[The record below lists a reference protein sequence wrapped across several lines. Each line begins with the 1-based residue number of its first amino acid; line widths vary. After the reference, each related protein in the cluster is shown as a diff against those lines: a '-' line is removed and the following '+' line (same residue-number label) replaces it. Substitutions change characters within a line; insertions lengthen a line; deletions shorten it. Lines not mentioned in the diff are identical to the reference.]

1 MTARP
6 YSTPA
11 AFKQALETRLKSAS
25 ATGLDFGRRRQ
36 LLVFE
41 RFLARTVLVF
51 GDAATLKGGLALELR
66 LERARTTRDV
76 DLRVVG
82 APARILDRLQE
93 AGRLDLGD
101 FMAFEV
107 QPDAEHPEIQSEGM
121 QYEGMRFRAEC
132 RLAGKIYG
140 QIFGVDVAFGEPMF
154 GEPEIVV
161 VDDTLAF
168 AGLAPPTLRL
178 YPVETHLAEKLHAYT
193 MPRARSNSRVKDLPD
208 LALLATV
215 GALEATRLRAA
226 IAQTFAFRTTHVA
239 PAALPDPPLGW
250 SDAYSRMAQ
259 ENGLPWGTLGE
270 VAAVAKAFLNP
281 ILGSNGSDPL
291 PVWSP
296 TAWRWGER
304 ARQSER
310 LP

>member
-11 AFKQALETRLKSAS
+11 AFKQALETRLKTVS

-41 RFLARTVLVF
+41 RFLARTALVF

-82 APARILDRLQE
+82 APARIRDRLQE
-93 AGRLDLGD
+93 AGRLDLSD

-107 QPDAEHPEIQSEGM
+107 QPDAEHPEIQGDGM

-140 QIFGVDVAFGEPMF
+140 QVFGVDVAFGEPMF
-154 GEPEIVV
+154 GDPEIVV
-161 VDDTLAF
+161 ADDTLAF

-178 YPVETHLAEKLHAYT
+178 YPVETHIAEKLHAYT
-193 MPRARSNSRVKDLPD
+193 MPRTRPNSRVKDLPD
-208 LALLATV
+208 LALLASV
-215 GALEATRLRAA
+215 GALDATRLRAA
-226 IAQTFAFRTTHVA
+226 IAQTFAFRTTHAA

-250 SDAYSRMAQ
+250 ADPYSRMAE
-259 ENGLPWGTLGE
+259 ENGLPWRALGDV
-270 VAAVAKAFLNP
+270 VAAAKAFLNP
-281 ILGSNGSDPL
+281 VLGDEGARARTE
-291 PVWSP
+291 WSP
-296 TAWRWGER
+296 LSWRWG
-304 ARQSER
+304 
-310 LP
+310 